1 MSGLAGSSATMPA
14 SMHVVDSHTEGE
26 PTRVIIDGWPQ
37 PAGDTM
43 ALRRKALQEHADHL
57 RRAVVCE
64 PRGHAA
70 LVGALLTPPVRSTST
85 AGIIF
90 FNSRTYLGMC
100 GHGLIGVVQTL
111 AHLGRLAQGRWHFDT
126 PAGPVSVEVDDS
138 GEVTMENVPARCHV
152 LDVEVAVPGIGSVRG
167 DIAYGGNWFFLA
179 HSHRAPLELAAAA
192 ELSREARA
200 IESALAAQGIVGADG
215 EPIDHI
221 EFSGSPSRSDADAR
235 NFVLCSS
242 GDYDRSPCGTGT
254 SATMA
259 VMHARGRLP
268 IGAVWRQESITGGV
282 FSGWLDAGPDGELL
296 PRIRARAFITAEA
309 TLLFADG
316 DPFRNGLRE

>member
-1 MSGLAGSSATMPA
+1 MSGHTGGSATMPA
-14 SMHVVDSHTEGE
+14 RMHVVDSHTEGE

-43 ALRRKALQEHADHL
+43 ILRRQALQKHADHL

-70 LVGALLTPPVRSTST
+70 LVGALLTPPVRATST

-100 GHGLIGVVQTL
+100 GHGLIGVVQTM
-111 AHLGRLAQGRWHFDT
+111 AHLGRLGEGRWQFDT
-126 PAGPVSVEVDDS
+126 PAGTVSAQLDDS
-138 GEVTMENVPARCHV
+138 GEITIENVPARCHA
-152 LDVEVAVPGIGSVRG
+152 LDVEIAVPGIGAVLG
-167 DIAYGGNWFFLA
+167 DVAYGGNWFFLA

-192 ELSREARA
+192 ELTREALA
-200 IESALAAQGIVGADG
+200 IEGALAAQGIGGTDG

-221 EFSGSPSRSDADAR
+221 EFSGSPTRSDADAR

-259 VMHARGRLP
+259 VLHARGRLP
-268 IGAVWRQESITGGV
+268 IGEVWRQESITGGV

-296 PRIRARAFITAEA
+296 PRIRARAFVTTEA
-309 TLLFADG
+309 TLLFADD
-316 DPFRNGLRE
+316 DPFRSGFGE